1 MLTQENV
8 AAILQ
13 RDRFLKR
20 VVEAPG
26 VFVVSGE
33 DGLARVP
40 SRRQRGREVTLLWSE
55 EAEAQR
61 WADLVARRP
70 RVKELTVSSLL
81 AEVLPALASLK
92 RFAGVDWSPAGLEP
106 EFDANDLAERVRLEI
121 LEVFLHR
128 TRGDGK
134 VWILEDA
141 NGPALLVSSVRST
154 QYILPCWADRREA
167 ERRIVGPWADMMPVD
182 IPLDTF
188 LERKLLWLLENKH
201 LVSPGHLAGA
211 GSLELEPHG
220 LKARYAASAPVA
232 VPG

>member
-1 MLTQENV
+1 MLTQDNI

-20 VVEAPG
+20 VVEARS

-40 SRRQRGREVTLLWSE
+40 SRRQRGRDVTLLWSE
-55 EAEAQR
+55 AGEAER
-61 WADLVARRP
+61 WADVVAKSP
-70 RVKELTVSSLL
+70 RVKELMLVNLL
-81 AEVLPALASLK
+81 SEVLPALASLK

-128 TRGDGK
+128 TRSTGK

-141 NGPALLVSSVRST
+141 NGPALLVSGLRST
-154 QYILPCWADRREA
+154 QYILPCWGDRREA
-167 ERRIVGPWADMMPVD
+167 EGRIIGPWADMMPVD

-188 LERKLLWLLENKH
+188 LERKLLWLVENKH

-211 GSLELEPHG
+211 GSLELEAAD
-220 LKARYAASAPVA
+220 LKERYAAPLPLAMPD
-232 VPG
+232 